1 MYNQNLE
8 VRFLACGCLLVSMK
22 KLCLLKQY
30 LKVSFEKSDIIIIIR
45 QPFKR
50 NCHQS
55 SNSPLLDSMVENL
68 SVKC

>member
-22 KLCLLKQY
+22 KLCFLKQY
-30 LKVSFEKSDIIIIIR
+30 LKVSFEKSDIIIIR

-50 NCHQS
+50 NCHQR
-55 SNSPLLDSMVENL
+55 SNTPLLDSMVENL